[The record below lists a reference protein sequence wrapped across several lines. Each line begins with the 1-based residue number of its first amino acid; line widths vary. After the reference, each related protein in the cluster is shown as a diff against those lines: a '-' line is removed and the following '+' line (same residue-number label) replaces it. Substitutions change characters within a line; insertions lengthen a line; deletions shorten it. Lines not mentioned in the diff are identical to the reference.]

1 MHVKQL
7 IACGVCAS
15 ALLLTACAKND
26 TAALVNGNK
35 ILKSTYEGTLQ
46 NMAAP
51 YVKQDPAFLEKGQNK
66 HVLGAMAL
74 QELITQEVLAQEA
87 VKQNLSV
94 DDKVIAQQVENLK
107 HLFAV
112 DENGKPTDDK
122 AVMERNFQEKLK
134 QDNITQKQLEKN
146 IRREL
151 LSKTL
156 LNDMAAKQKIELQEE
171 TLQKFYNGVVAALN
185 NDKTAWAA
193 FPKEDQALILPF
205 AAQAQKV
212 SAERA
217 KVSAIFLAT
226 PKGTPEKDVTAKKNK
241 AKDIVKE
248 LKAKKITFVDAI
260 QKYSDDK
267 AALQTGG
274 EQLVLKGTLPEKLDK
289 QVFSATL
296 GEVKD
301 PIVQDDG
308 IYIIRVNEKRAQ
320 TIPAYAQL
328 KNDIVKYLAA
338 IKSKAQLQ
346 QSVQNLVAQAKVEIL
361 LPEFAKAENE
371 QPQEEK

>member
-1 MHVKQL
+1 M
-7 IACGVCAS
+7 
-15 ALLLTACAKND
+15 
-26 TAALVNGNK
+26 
-35 ILKSTYEGTLQ
+35 
-46 NMAAP
+46 
-51 YVKQDPAFLEKGQNK
+51 
-66 HVLGAMAL
+66 
-74 QELITQEVLAQEA
+74 
-87 VKQNLSV
+87 
-94 DDKVIAQQVENLK
+94 
-107 HLFAV
+107 
-112 DENGKPTDDK
+112 
-122 AVMERNFQEKLK
+122 
-134 QDNITQKQLEKN
+134 EKN

-205 AAQAQKV
+205 AAQTQKV
-212 SAERA
+212 SEERA

-226 PKGTPEKDVTAKKNK
+226 PKGTAEKDVTAKKNK

-308 IYIIRVNEKRAQ
+308 IYIIRVNEKRAK

-361 LPEFAKAENE
+361 LPEFAKTENA
-371 QPQEEK
+371 QAQEEK